1 MKSQFFKDMQGL
13 GTAPNLAGRI
23 SVCLL
28 LNRDAYL
35 QAVQEAARLGITSGD
50 YIDRLMM
57 KAEAF
62 AIRSG
67 GRSPRVAKQ
76 FIELCKSG
84 VQV

>member
-35 QAVQEAARLGITSGD
+35 QAVQEAARLGITSGE

-57 KAEAF
+57 KNTRPLPLPLSA
-62 AIRSG
+62 
-67 GRSPRVAKQ
+67 GRLSRRPSDSP
-76 FIELCKSG
+76 
-84 VQV
+84 

>member
-1 MKSQFFKDMQGL
+1 MKSQFFKDTQGL

-35 QAVQEAARLGITSGD
+35 QAVQEAARLGITSGE

-57 KAEAF
+57 TNANSIPLPLSA
-62 AIRSG
+62 
-67 GRSPRVAKQ
+67 GRLPRRPSDSP
-76 FIELCKSG
+76 
-84 VQV
+84 